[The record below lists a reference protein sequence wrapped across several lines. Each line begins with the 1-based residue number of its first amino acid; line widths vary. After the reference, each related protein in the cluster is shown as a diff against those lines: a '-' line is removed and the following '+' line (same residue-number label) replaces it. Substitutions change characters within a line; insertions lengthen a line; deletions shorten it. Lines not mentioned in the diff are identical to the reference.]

1 MFADVVL
8 PLAVPGA
15 YTYLLPDEMVAKVVI
30 GTRVVVPLGKTKR
43 YTGIVIRL
51 HDNSPGISYKEVE
64 EIVDSRPLL
73 LPQQIDFWRWMANY
87 YMCFPGEVMKAE
99 LPSGLKLESET
110 VYALAEGYVYDEET
124 AGDETF
130 RARQILAMLRLKP
143 LPVATLQKEIT
154 TAPETTAAPTT
165 AEDHAPALSPDDLAD
180 IYAAYLAAA
189 ASPDCGPVLSSPAT
203 TAAATAAPAVDVATV
218 PGDTAPG
225 DTLPAP
231 VLGF

>member
-87 YMCFPGEVMKAE
+87 YMCFPGEVMKAA

-124 AGDETF
+124 AGDESP
-130 RARQILAMLRLKP
+130 RARQIRVMEQLWS
-143 LPVATLQKEIT
+143 T
-154 TAPETTAAPTT
+154 T
-165 AEDHAPALSPDDLAD
+165 
-180 IYAAYLAAA
+180 
-189 ASPDCGPVLSSPAT
+189 V
-203 TAAATAAPAVDVATV
+203 
-218 PGDTAPG
+218 
-225 DTLPAP
+225 
-231 VLGF
+231 

>member
-51 HDNSPGISYKEVE
+51 HDNSPGVSYKEVE

-87 YMCFPGEVMKAE
+87 YMCFPGEVMKAA

-124 AGDETF
+124 AGDESP
-130 RARQILAMLRLKP
+130 RARQILSMLRIKP
-143 LPVATLQKEIT
+143 LRVADLQKEIT
-154 TAPETTAAPTT
+154 GTGLMGT
-165 AEDHAPALSPDDLAD
+165 LRDLAERGIIEVMHCPRWARSSELPEREWD
-180 IYAAYLAAA
+180 I
-189 ASPDCGPVLSSPAT
+189 LSLIR
-203 TAAATAAPAVDVATV
+203 
-218 PGDTAPG
+218 
-225 DTLPAP
+225 LPA
-231 VLGF
+231 

>member
-73 LPQQIDFWRWMANY
+73 LPLQIDFWRWMANY
-87 YMCFPGEVMKAE
+87 
-99 LPSGLKLESET
+99 
-110 VYALAEGYVYDEET
+110 
-124 AGDETF
+124 
-130 RARQILAMLRLKP
+130 
-143 LPVATLQKEIT
+143 
-154 TAPETTAAPTT
+154 
-165 AEDHAPALSPDDLAD
+165 
-180 IYAAYLAAA
+180 
-189 ASPDCGPVLSSPAT
+189 
-203 TAAATAAPAVDVATV
+203 
-218 PGDTAPG
+218 
-225 DTLPAP
+225 
-231 VLGF
+231 